1 MLSNEK
7 PARDAPRAPRSAR
20 EAGNSLTLARA
31 SGYHKE
37 EYLDTAGPSRSGKES
52 EALGSVL
59 NVRNLGS
66 LGELIASAGLV
77 AKFVLLV
84 LFLLSVICW
93 AIILQKAMQF
103 RHINRET
110 HRFLKV
116 YRESRRFS
124 VVAGGAKRL
133 RASPL
138 ARVYSAAYQELGG
151 TGNPLP
157 DVMDGP
163 QDPTEDGIGPER
175 LESVLRAMRR
185 VQSTEIERME
195 RYLSF
200 LATTASAGPFIGL
213 FGTVVGIINSFQSI
227 GAQGSASLAIVAP
240 GIAEALI
247 ATAAGLM
254 AAIPAVVGYNYYVGK
269 VRHWATEMDNFALE
283 LANLVERRLVRTAK
297 PL

>member
-1 MLSNEK
+1 M
-7 PARDAPRAPRSAR
+7 
-20 EAGNSLTLARA
+20 
-31 SGYHKE
+31 SGV
-37 EYLDTAGPSRSGKES
+37 
-52 EALGSVL
+52 LGFGH
-59 NVRNLGS
+59 LGS
-66 LGELIASAGLV
+66 LGELIANAGLV

-84 LFLLSVICW
+84 LFFLSVVCW

-124 VVAGGAKRL
+124 VVGGGAKRL
-133 RASPL
+133 RTSPL
-138 ARVYSAAYQELGG
+138 ARVYSSAYQELGG

-163 QDPTEDGIGPER
+163 QEDVEEGIGPER
-175 LESVLRAMRR
+175 LDSVQRAMRR
-185 VQSTEIERME
+185 VQASEIERME

-213 FGTVVGIINSFQSI
+213 FGTVVGIINSFQQI

-247 ATAAGLM
+247 ATAAGLL
-254 AAIPAVVGYNYYVGK
+254 AAIPAVVAYNYFVGK

-283 LANLVERRLVRTAK
+283 LANLVERRLVRAPK